1 MTDLKGSQKKY
12 LKSLGHHLKPIVN
25 IGKANITQ
33 GILDKISR
41 ELELHELIKIK
52 LNESAEVSIKEAAE
66 DIAKNTE
73 CVIIRIIGFT
83 ALLYKRNEKEP
94 IIELPK

>member
-1 MTDLKGSQKKY
+1 MITLKGSQKKY
-12 LKSLGHHLKPIVN
+12 LKALGHHLKPIVN
-25 IGKANITQ
+25 IGKANLTDNI
-33 GILDKISR
+33 IDKISR

-66 DIAKNTE
+66 YIAEKTDCN
-73 CVIIRIIGFT
+73 IIRVIGFT
-83 ALLYKRNEKEP
+83 ALLYKRNEEEP